1 MADKM
6 RVYDDVKD
14 LVEDEIDKIIKQG
27 DLNDTTLMH
36 LDKLVDIAKDLC
48 EIEEKDME
56 MESGYSQRMY
66 PHYYDNGNSMMDRG
80 NSYRRDSMGRYS
92 RGRMNSY
99 DNSNGYSR
107 HGDDMADRLGRMM
120 SEAQTERERE
130 AIRAALE
137 RI

>member
-6 RVYDDVKD
+6 RIYDDVKD

-36 LDKLVDIAKDLC
+36 LDKLVDIAKDIC
-48 EIEEKDME
+48 EIEEKDMDG
-56 MESGYSQRMY
+56 GYSQRSY
-66 PHYYDNGNSMMDRG
+66 PHYYMDRG
-80 NSYRRDSMGRYS
+80 NSYKRDSMGRYS
-92 RGRMNSY
+92 RDSRMNTY
-99 DNSNGYSR
+99 DGSNGYSR
-107 HGDDMADRLGRMM
+107 HGDDIADRLGRMM
-120 SEAQTERERE
+120 SEASTERERE

>member
-6 RVYDDVKD
+6 KIYDDVKD
-14 LVEDEIDKIIKQG
+14 LVEDEIDRIVKQG

-36 LDKLVDIAKDLC
+36 LDKLIDIAKDLC
-48 EIEEKDME
+48 EIEEKDMG
-56 MESGYSQRMY
+56 MDGGYSQRMY
-66 PHYYDNGNSMMDRG
+66 PQYPMMDRG

-92 RGRMNSY
+92 RDSRMNTY
-99 DNSNGYSR
+99 DGSNGYSR

-120 SEAQTERERE
+120 SEAQTDRERE